1 MKKALLLVTLILSGC
16 KSTFISYSYEVNSN
30 KYNTEP
36 AIEIYEVQSGEFTLF
51 DLNYYVEINSK
62 YDNYLLEKGEYLD
75 NVYIDGCFKN
85 YYNVYRYNKGQEKL
99 LVELENNKYY
109 LAHVSLDKNFNN
121 IEEIFTKIY
130 NYSEEKED
138 YIKSIYY
145 DESLINVDYT
155 LFLEGIFES
164 NVDND
169 GFDDLMRDIYEM
181 SKDEII
187 SGENFTGGYIGG
199 VENRYPIKI
208 VTNEDLEINLT
219 YIKARLIDNPKYF
232 SFYNNHYKISDKLLN
247 VYEFN

>member
-1 MKKALLLVTLILSGC
+1 M
-16 KSTFISYSYEVNSN
+16 
-30 KYNTEP
+30 
-36 AIEIYEVQSGEFTLF
+36 
-51 DLNYYVEINSK
+51 LN
-62 YDNYLLEKGEYLD
+62 
-75 NVYIDGCFKN
+75 
-85 YYNVYRYNKGQEKL
+85 
-99 LVELENNKYY
+99 
-109 LAHVSLDKNFNN
+109 
-121 IEEIFTKIY
+121 
-130 NYSEEKED
+130 